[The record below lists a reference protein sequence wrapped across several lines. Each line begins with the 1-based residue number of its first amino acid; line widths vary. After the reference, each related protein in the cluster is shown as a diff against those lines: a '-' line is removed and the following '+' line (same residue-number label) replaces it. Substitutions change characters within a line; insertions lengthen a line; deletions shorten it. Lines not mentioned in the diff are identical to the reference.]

1 MEKLAKFRVAET
13 NHHCSGAGYR
23 ARNYIWCDL

>member
-1 MEKLAKFRVAET
+1 MEKLAKLGWQKLIIIA
-13 NHHCSGAGYR
+13 GAGYR